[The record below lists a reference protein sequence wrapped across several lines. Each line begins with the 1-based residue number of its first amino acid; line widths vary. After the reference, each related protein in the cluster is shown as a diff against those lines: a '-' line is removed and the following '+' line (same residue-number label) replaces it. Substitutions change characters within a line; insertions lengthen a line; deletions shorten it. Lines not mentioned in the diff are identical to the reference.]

1 MNGHSDPNSILRSYT
16 KSFFQMLCV
25 SASVHCES
33 MASRPLST
41 ISKHLSSLLED
52 ASMAASPHD
61 NSADSE
67 DQVSLYVYYS
77 L

>member
-1 MNGHSDPNSILRSYT
+1 
-16 KSFFQMLCV
+16 MLCV
-25 SASVHCES
+25 SASVHCDS

-61 NSADSE
+61 NSTDSE
-67 DQVSLYVYYS
+67 DQVSLYVYCS
-77 L
+77 LWVYVRLYVYVS